1 MFARRSEAHSPVRRA
16 RVKICAAAIRA
27 LSDLATI
34 YLIRHAEAAAHWAE
48 AEDAELSA
56 VGNQQAA
63 ALAQTLASRGPLPIF
78 SSPLRRARATATPL
92 ETLWQTAARIE
103 SAVAEIPTQGVA
115 HADRSAWLNGLMQNG
130 WSGADRS
137 SQQWR
142 RGVLDFVLGL
152 KSDAVIFTH
161 FVAINTV
168 VGAALEHDAVYLFRP
183 QNVSITVVENGNGRL
198 RLIERGAG
206 EAIVR

>member
-1 MFARRSEAHSPVRRA
+1 M
-16 RVKICAAAIRA
+16 
-27 LSDLATI
+27 ATI
-34 YLIRHAEAAAHWAE
+34 YLIRHAEAAAHWSE

-56 VGNQQAA
+56 LGNQQAA
-63 ALAQTLASRGPLPIF
+63 ALARTLASRGPLAIF

-92 ETLWQTAARIE
+92 ETLWRTAARIE
-103 SAVAEIPTQGVA
+103 SAVAEIPTQGIA
-115 HADRSAWLNGLMQNG
+115 HAERSAWLTGLMRNG
-130 WSGADRS
+130 WSGADRA
-137 SQQWR
+137 SQEWR

-168 VGAALEHDAVYLFRP
+168 VGAALEHDHVYVFRP
-183 QNVSITVVENGNGRL
+183 ENASITVVENANRRL

-206 EAIVR
+206 EPIVR

>member
-1 MFARRSEAHSPVRRA
+1 M
-16 RVKICAAAIRA
+16 
-27 LSDLATI
+27 ATI

-56 VGNQQAA
+56 LGTQQAA
-63 ALAQTLASRGPLPIF
+63 ALARTLASRGPLPIF
-78 SSPLRRARATATPL
+78 SSPLRRARATAVPL
-92 ETLWQTAARIE
+92 ETLWQTAAQIE

-115 HADRSAWLNGLMQNG
+115 LAERSAWLAGLMQNG

-152 KSDAVIFTH
+152 SSDAVIFTH

-168 VGAALEHDAVYLFRP
+168 VGAALEHDAVYVFRP
-183 QNVSITVVENGNGRL
+183 ENISITVVDNAYGQL

-206 EAIVR
+206 EPIVR